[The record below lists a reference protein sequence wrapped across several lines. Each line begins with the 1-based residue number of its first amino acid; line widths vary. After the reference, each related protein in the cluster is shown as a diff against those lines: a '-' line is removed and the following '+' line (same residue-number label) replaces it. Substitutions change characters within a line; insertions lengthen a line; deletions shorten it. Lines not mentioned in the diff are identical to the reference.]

1 MRNMTMVLVAGAALV
16 LGASAP
22 VPRLPI
28 TDLKD
33 LPVVTTAPYDESANA
48 DAVVAAAFAR
58 ARKSHK
64 RVLLDLGGNWCPDCL
79 VLANVM
85 RLPVMQR
92 FMAAHYEFASVDVGR
107 FDRNLQ
113 IPARFGFTARL
124 TGVPTVLVA
133 TPDGKLV
140 NDGHVFALSDA
151 RHMTP
156 QSLAEYLAEWTN

>member
-1 MRNMTMVLVAGAALV
+1 MLA

-22 VPRLPI
+22 APRLPI

-64 RVLLDLGGNWCPDCL
+64 RVLLDLGGNWCPDCI

-85 RLPVMQR
+85 RLPAMQTL
-92 FMAAHYEFASVDVGR
+92 HG
-107 FDRNLQ
+107 
-113 IPARFGFTARL
+113 G
-124 TGVPTVLVA
+124 
-133 TPDGKLV
+133 
-140 NDGHVFALSDA
+140 AL
-151 RHMTP
+151 
-156 QSLAEYLAEWTN
+156 